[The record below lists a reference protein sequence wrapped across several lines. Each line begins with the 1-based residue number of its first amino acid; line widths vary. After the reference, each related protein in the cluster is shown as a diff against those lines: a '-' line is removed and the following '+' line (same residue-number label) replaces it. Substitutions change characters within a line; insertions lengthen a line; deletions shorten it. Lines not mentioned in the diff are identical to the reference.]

1 MIDRILYEHNP
12 APGKLDVL
20 GVEEW
25 PIWEKEPSEFPWEYP
40 RQEVCYI
47 LEGRAIVTP
56 ENGEPVEIGRGDLVT
71 FPKGMK
77 CTWKITEYLSKHY
90 RFED

>member
-1 MIDRILYEHNP
+1 MIDQILYEHNP

-25 PIWEKEPSEFPWEYP
+25 PIWEKEVSVFPWSYT
-40 RQEVCYI
+40 QTEVCYI
-47 LEGRAIVTP
+47 LEGKVIVTP
-56 ENGEPVEIGRGDLVT
+56 DGGEPIELGRGDLVT
-71 FPKGMK
+71 FPKGMS
-77 CTWKITEYLSKHY
+77 CTWDIRDDICKHY

>member
-1 MIDRILYEHNP
+1 MADQILYEHNP

-25 PIWEKEPSEFPWEYP
+25 PIWEKEVSEFPWTYD

-47 LEGRAIVTP
+47 LEGKIEVTP
-56 ENGEPVEIGRGDLVT
+56 EGGESVQLGRGDLVT
-71 FPKGMK
+71 FPKGMN
-77 CTWKITEYLSKHY
+77 CTWKVIEPIMKHY

>member
-1 MIDRILYEHNP
+1 MIDQILYEHNP

-25 PIWEKEPSEFPWEYP
+25 PIWEKEVSTFPWNYT
-40 RQEVCYI
+40 RTEVCYI
-47 LEGRAIVTP
+47 LEGKVIVTP
-56 ENGEPVEIGRGDLVT
+56 DDGEPIELGRGDLVT
-71 FPKGMK
+71 FPQGMS
-77 CTWKITEYLSKHY
+77 CTWDIKEAISKHY